1 MFILWFIRFFVFTM
15 YESPKYLMGRGRDED
30 AVKVVHAVASYNGK
44 TSTLSIEH
52 LQSIDS
58 VKSGDS
64 GSEKRGES
72 DGSTG
77 TGRGET
83 DTSAMGAALRRLRKF
98 DMAHVK
104 ALFATRTLAWNT
116 SLLILLWC
124 EYPGQKVKA
133 LFNPD

>member
-44 TSTLSIEH
+44 TSTLSIES

-64 GSEKRGES
+64 GSEKRGEL

-83 DTSAMGAALRRLRKF
+83 DMSAMGAVLRRLKKF

-124 EYPGQKVKA
+124 EYPGQKVKS
-133 LFNPD
+133 LFKSN

>member
-44 TSTLSIEH
+44 TSTLSIES

-64 GSEKRGES
+64 GSEKRGEL

-77 TGRGET
+77 RGRGET
-83 DTSAMGAALRRLRKF
+83 DMSAMGAVLRRLKKF

-124 EYPGQKVKA
+124 EYPDQKVKS
-133 LFNPD
+133 LFKSN